1 MKLSGVVCNTLCSN
15 ELECWWS
22 GVKAQAPAKVEH
34 EVQAV
39 PRMPV
44 LHFPVLQ
51 LQLHAGHRVCLT
63 TTTSA
68 YLLFV
73 RREGPTWHPL
83 PPVACELPGGI
94 FSSSRAALAVPPQ
107 PRSCQQMGLIHK
119 LGFYQKEWSKSPL
132 HPQRTMR
139 ITVELS
145 KLGDTFASP
154 DLFALLSNHIKATPY
169 KHVWLSASKTRELKR
184 SHWWRDQKIM
194 LIKSLL
200 CVILTHHTCLP
211 QLSFNLCRSINI
223 HQSPQWSP
231 CLPSLAVSTAAS
243 QV

>member
-1 MKLSGVVCNTLCSN
+1 MSSSADDQEWRPRLQQKWSMRFKLCQECLCCISQYCNCSCM
-15 ELECWWS
+15 LGTGFAW
-22 GVKAQAPAKVEH
+22 APPH
-34 EVQAV
+34 Q
-39 PRMPV
+39 
-44 LHFPVLQ
+44 Q
-51 LQLHAGHRVCLT
+51 
-63 TTTSA
+63 A

-83 PPVACELPGGI
+83 PAVACELPGGI

-139 ITVELS
+139 ITVEPS

-211 QLSFNLCRSINI
+211 QLSFNLCLSINI